1 MDTVREII
9 ELLLVPVLIPLAL
22 WLRKQWQLRDLAIAQ
37 RAEEKV
43 RAETFKLEADATI
56 AELSDEIADVEAENE
71 NYQQTIA
78 AQDGIIDSLTK
89 SVEKL
94 SDAYKEL
101 SRGKKAVSQ

>member
-1 MDTVREII
+1 MDAVREII
-9 ELLLVPVLIPLAL
+9 ELLLAPVLIPLAL

-43 RAETFKLEADATI
+43 RAETFKLEANATI
-56 AELSDEIADVEAENE
+56 AELSDEIADIEAENE
-71 NYQQTIA
+71 QHQQTIET
-78 AQDGIIDSLTK
+78 QDGIIASLTK